1 VVQFFE
7 MDIPDSLGDEVLRQ
21 DRPAKGG
28 RFPVLR
34 PVLWMAAG
42 GILTILVLAI
52 VAATFLASGTAI
64 REQATMKSLSTGI
77 VGFHKEYGHFPVQ
90 PKDSGAAESE
100 VVPLQGAMLAAI
112 LGRNPELNP
121 RQFVFYDPPQAKDG
135 KAGLAQ
141 TEDLSYKM
149 LDSNGTAYFV
159 VLDLDGDGLTNNPN
173 PQAGALR
180 QIRAKVLVYSAGP
193 DHNPATWD
201 DNAVSW

>member
-1 VVQFFE
+1 

-28 RFPVLR
+28 RLPMLR

-64 REQATMKSLSTGI
+64 REQATMKSVSTGI
-77 VGFHKEYGHFPVQ
+77 TGFHKEYGHYPIQ
-90 PKDSGAAESE
+90 QSDSGAPNAGG
-100 VVPLQGAMLAAI
+100 VPLQGAMLAAL
-112 LGRNPELNP
+112 LGKNPELNP
-121 RQFVFYDPPQAKDG
+121 RHIVFYAPPQAKDG

-141 TEDLSYKM
+141 SEDLSYKM
-149 LDSNGTAYFV
+149 LDASGSAYFV
-159 VLDLDGDGLTNNPN
+159 ALDLDGDGLTTNPN
-173 PQAGALR
+173 PQDGSLK
-180 QIRAKVLVYSAGP
+180 QIAAKVLVYSAGP

-201 DNAVSW
+201 DNVVSW